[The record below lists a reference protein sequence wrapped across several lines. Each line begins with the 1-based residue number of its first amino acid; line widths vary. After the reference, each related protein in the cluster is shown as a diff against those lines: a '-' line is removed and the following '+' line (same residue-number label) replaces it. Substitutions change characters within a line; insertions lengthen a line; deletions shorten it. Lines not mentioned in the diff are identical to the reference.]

1 MAYRVWRV
9 PRGTGAKL
17 AGKGWSKSHLSRVI
31 SGERPG
37 SPALQKELE
46 RIERKESTRKK

>member
-1 MAYRVWRV
+1 MPKYRKWKV

-17 AGKGWSKSHLSRVI
+17 ARKGWSKSHLSRVI
-31 SGERPG
+31 AGERPG

-46 RIERKESTRKK
+46 RVERRATEKR